1 MQSPN
6 TTQSGCGAWQ
16 TLLFGSFRQKITNKL
31 FRAPRSSP
39 PERFWGVEH
48 GSALGR
54 APFLRVERALRG
66 FVVPSSGVVGGG
78 GDGRWP

>member
-54 APFLRVERALRG
+54 APFLRVERALVPVRG
-66 FVVPSSGVVGGG
+66 QTGGVPLGGG
-78 GDGRWP
+78 RWR